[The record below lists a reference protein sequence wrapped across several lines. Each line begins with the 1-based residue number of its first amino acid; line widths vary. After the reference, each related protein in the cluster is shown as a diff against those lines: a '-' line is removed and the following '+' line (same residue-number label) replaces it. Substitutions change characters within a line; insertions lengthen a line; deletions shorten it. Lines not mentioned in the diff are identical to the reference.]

1 VNVSAPPPAV
11 AAAIDALPADGPALV
26 YDLAAVERRVRAV
39 AAAGRASG
47 VRVLFAMKSFPHD
60 AVLELAA
67 AHLDGFDAG
76 SPGEASRLGARAGG
90 RLVSITDPSGRAG
103 EVPAGDL
110 VITVESAAQ
119 AAAAPSR
126 ARLAIRLAASHL
138 VPGPEAVG
146 GVLEDTGRRTS
157 RFGIRPGDDGWR
169 DEVAAIIAAGAGRVA
184 GFHVHHGGVAATS
197 PARLV
202 ASARAALGLA
212 DELGLP
218 ITWLDLGGSL
228 HGIGDGAIPALAAA
242 LAELRAVVPASVEL
256 AIEPGRLLALD
267 AGYAVGHVVASREL
281 AERSVRVLDLSRS
294 CHLRWQRITPALA
307 LRQHAGAWR
316 AMSGVLPAR
325 TGEARRVLFTG
336 PTCYEED
343 VVGEWKLGKDE
354 DGARWPEGSRLVV
367 AGVDGYALAWN
378 GGFGGIAPARVV
390 AVPG

>member
-1 VNVSAPPPAV
+1 VNASAPPPAV
-11 AAAIDALPADGPALV
+11 AAAIDALPADEPALV
-26 YDLAAVERRVRAV
+26 YDLAAVERRVRAIG
-39 AAAGRASG
+39 AAGRSHG

-60 AVLELAA
+60 AVIDLAA

-76 SPGEASRLGARAGG
+76 SPGEADRLGARAAG

-103 EVPAGDL
+103 DVPAGDL

-119 AAAAPSR
+119 IAVAPPR

-138 VPGPEAVG
+138 VPGPDAVG

-157 RFGIRPGDDGWR
+157 RFGVRPGDDGSR
-169 DEVAAIIAAGAGRVA
+169 DQLAAMVAAGRGRVV

-197 PARLV
+197 PARLL
-202 ASARAALGLA
+202 ATARAALAVA
-212 DELGLP
+212 DELGLA
-218 ITWLDLGGSL
+218 ITWLDLGGSQ
-228 HGIGDGAIPALAAA
+228 HGIGDGAVGALAAA
-242 LAELRAVVPASVEL
+242 LAELRAAVPASVEL

-267 AGYAVGHVVASREL
+267 AGYAVGHVVAGREL

-316 AMSGVLPAR
+316 PMRGVLPAR

-343 VVGEWKLGKDE
+343 VIGEWKLGKDD
-354 DGARWPEGSRLVV
+354 DGARWPDGSRLVV

-390 AVPG
+390 AVP